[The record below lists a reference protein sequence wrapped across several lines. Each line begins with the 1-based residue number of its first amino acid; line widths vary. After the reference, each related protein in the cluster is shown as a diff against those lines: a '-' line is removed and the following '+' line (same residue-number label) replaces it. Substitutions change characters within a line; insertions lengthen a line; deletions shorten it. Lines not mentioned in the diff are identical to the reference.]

1 MAVRGLNQ
9 GSTACDL
16 EVGPTALHRAAA
28 IRPFR
33 LGVLGLGAFALLGCA
48 IGCSSGAAPATA
60 DAARDGKGDTAFE
73 TKVAPFGTKRLFVLD
88 TIKFARQKPPGT
100 VLGWDLDGKVSGE
113 DDKAT
118 CGKKDYV
125 SPDGVVGIDNQFSLL
140 VPLIE
145 ASGIAAFESLLQASV
160 ESGGVL
166 LMVELVGLDSLTDD
180 PDVTVRIRAGQG
192 IPLLGT
198 DGKVLTGQTFHL
210 NKRDP
215 ATVCGK
221 GKLTGGTIDVGPFDI
236 DLPLQVFGKDYTLE
250 MRGGRVRFHVVDD
263 QRIDAGLVGGG
274 ITLSSIAK
282 IAKTA
287 AEDQGNID
295 DIVESLTSSMGDL
308 AQDGTGTCTQ
318 MSAALTFTG
327 VSAFFYP
334 ADVTKDKL

>member
-1 MAVRGLNQ
+1 MRGCL
-9 GSTACDL
+9 
-16 EVGPTALHRAAA
+16 P
-28 IRPFR
+28 
-33 LGVLGLGAFALLGCA
+33 ALLALILGCEGTA
-48 IGCSSGAAPATA
+48 TPAAGDAVA
-60 DAARDGKGDTAFE
+60 DSKADVTFE
-73 TKVAPFGTKRLFVLD
+73 TKVAPFATKRLFVLD

-100 VLGWDLDGKVSGE
+100 VLGWDLDGKVSTA

-118 CGKKDYV
+118 CGKKDFV
-125 SPDGVVGIDNQFSLL
+125 SPDGVAGIDNQFSLL

-180 PDVTVRIRAGQG
+180 SEVTVRIRAGQG
-192 IPLLGT
+192 MPLLGT

-221 GKLTGGTIDVGPFDI
+221 GKLVAGTIDVGPFDI
-236 DLPLQVFGKDYTLE
+236 DLPIQVFGKEYTLE
-250 MRGGRVRFHVVDD
+250 MRGGRVRFHILDD
-263 QRIDAGLVGGG
+263 QRVDAGLVGGG

-295 DIVESLTSSMGDL
+295 DIVESLTGTMGDL
-308 AQDGTGTCTQ
+308 AQDATGTCTQ
-318 MSAALTFTG
+318 LSAALTFTG

>member
-1 MAVRGLNQ
+1 MKTMQRCLPLLLAT
-9 GSTACDL
+9 TA
-16 EVGPTALHRAAA
+16 A
-28 IRPFR
+28 
-33 LGVLGLGAFALLGCA
+33 CA
-48 IGCSSGAAPATA
+48 DAGTAPA
-60 DAARDGKGDTAFE
+60 GDTSADTKPDAAFE
-73 TKVAPFGTKRLFVLD
+73 TKVAPFQTRRLYVLD
-88 TIKFARQKPPGT
+88 TIRFARQKPFGT
-100 VLGWDLDGKVSGE
+100 VLGWNLDGKVSGE

-118 CGKKDYV
+118 CGKKDFV
-125 SPDGVVGIDNQFSLL
+125 SPDGVPGIDNQFSLL

-166 LMVELVGLDSLTDD
+166 LMVELIGLDSLTDD
-180 PDVTVRIRAGQG
+180 PEVTVRIRAGQG
-192 IPLLGT
+192 VPLLGT

-210 NKRDP
+210 SKRDP

-221 GKLTGGTIDVGPFDI
+221 GKLAGGVIDVGPFDI

-250 MRGGRVRFHVVDD
+250 MRGGRVRLQIADD
-263 QRIDAGLVGGG
+263 KRIEAGLVGGG
-274 ITLSSIAK
+274 VTLSSIAK

-295 DIVESLTSSMGDL
+295 DIVEALTSNMGDL
-308 AQDGTGTCTQ
+308 AQDATGTCTQ

-334 ADVTKDKL
+334 ADVTQDKL